1 MNTKQLRQKILDLAI
16 RGQLVPQDSNDESAS
31 VLLEKIRAEKQTL
44 IEKKKI
50 KKDKKSSYITC
61 DLSPYRKYTEHFADG
76 TSKDIT
82 DEIPFEIPE
91 NWAWCRLGEIINL
104 LSGQDLNSKEYNDIR
119 KGIPYIT
126 GASNFSKNKL
136 EINRWTEFEKNIAKK
151 GDILITCKGTIGEM
165 TILEI
170 DKVHIA
176 RQLMS
181 IDTIINNQKY
191 ILYFLTFKLK
201 EIQQK
206 ANGLIP
212 GINREDIL
220 LQIIPL
226 PPLLEQR
233 RIVEKIEELLALVD
247 DLETNKTDLQSYIK
261 QAKSKVLEMAVRGE
275 LVPQNPEDEPAS
287 ALLEHIKKEQK
298 SSKSKGKTTEHN
310 THYEEELLF
319 DIPKNWAWCRLGEI
333 GEIISGVSYKKTD
346 IVEEGIRILRG
357 GNIQNSKILLLE
369 DDIYISEKYK
379 NENNNIK
386 KGDIVIVASTGSSL
400 LIGKSGFV
408 NQNFEN
414 IQIGAFLRII
424 RNREELCNFMKIIF
438 ESDFYKTYIRNLAK
452 GTNINNIKNEYL
464 INFFIPLPPLSEQL
478 RIVEKIEHIFAV
490 LEELEENI
498 L

>member
-1 MNTKQLRQKILDLAI
+1 MNTKQLRQKILELAI
-16 RGQLVPQDSNDESAS
+16 RGQLVPQDSNDEPAS

-44 IEKKKI
+44 IEQKKI

-61 DLSPYRKYTEHFADG
+61 DLSPYQKYTEHFADG
-76 TSKDIT
+76 SSKDIT

-181 IDTIINNQKY
+181 IDTIINNKKY

-226 PPLLEQR
+226 PPLSEQR

-287 ALLEHIKKEQK
+287 VLLERIKKEQK

-310 THYEEELLF
+310 THYEEELPF
-319 DIPKNWAWCRLGEI
+319 DIPENWAWCRLGEI
-333 GEIISGVSYKKTD
+333 ANIKTGKKD
-346 IVEEGIRILRG
+346 ANYGGKEGKYPFFTCALLPIRC
-357 GNIQNSKILLLE
+357 NIFSFDLEAILLPGNGANVGEVFYFKGKFEAYQRTYVLDFE
-369 DDIYISEKYK
+369 I
-379 NENNNIK
+379 ENIRYFYYVLKALWK
-386 KGDIVIVASTGSSL
+386 KSI
-400 LIGKSGFV
+400 IGKQFGSAT
-408 NQNFEN
+408 NYIRLSN
-414 IQIGAFLRII
+414 I
-424 RNREELCNFMKIIF
+424 EEL
-438 ESDFYKTYIRNLAK
+438 L
-452 GTNINNIKNEYL
+452 
-464 INFFIPLPPLSEQL
+464 IPLPPITEQK
-478 RIVEKIEHIFAV
+478 RIVEKIEEIFS
-490 LEELEENI
+490 ELEFIEEALI
-498 L
+498 